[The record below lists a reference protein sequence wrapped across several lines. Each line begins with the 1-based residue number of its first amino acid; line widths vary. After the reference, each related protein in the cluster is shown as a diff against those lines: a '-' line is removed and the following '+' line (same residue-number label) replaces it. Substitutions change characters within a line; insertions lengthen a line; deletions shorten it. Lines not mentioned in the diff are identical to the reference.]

1 MSLAQR
7 FERRLEGAVGSAFA
21 RVFKG
26 QVEPVE
32 IGNALQREAGDKRAV
47 MPNGQVMAPNR
58 YRVSLGTQDYERLVP
73 WEGQLCNSLAE
84 LVQEYLDDHTMATVG
99 DIEVYLHHD
108 DSLHTG
114 VFGVASRMEAAA
126 PPRQRPYDSLSLPVV
141 AGMAL
146 GQYEHPFGSQPS
158 PQVSAAP
165 AYAAP
170 AQNYPQQNQPPV
182 HDQPYDYEHPPAAEQ
197 YGQPP
202 AGYPQYGQSPYPQAP
217 SYDQGQAN
225 GQLPY
230 PQPGYEHGQQ
240 GYEQGQQG
248 YGQQGYGQEGY
259 EQGQQGQQGYG
270 QPGYGQQGYDNGPQ
284 PYGYQGPGAAGPA
297 GAAAAAYAAAQAP
310 GPQFLYG
317 QPSAQGHT
325 AGLQSNQPYVEP
337 QRQPPPPQQPTRQP
351 RVGVFV
357 DGSDAHLILRNGS
370 NVIGRGQDC
379 DLQVFDQGVSRRH
392 IDIQYDGHYAVVYD
406 LGSTNG
412 TSVNGQP
419 IGSHQLRHGDV
430 LRIGHSRLVFQQEN
444 A

>member
-7 FERRLEGAVGSAFA
+7 FERRLEGVVGSAFA

-84 LVQEYLDDHTMATVG
+84 LVQEYLDDHSMATVG

-108 DSLHTG
+108 DTLHTG

-141 AGMAL
+141 PGMVP
-146 GQYEHPFGSQPS
+146 GQYEHPFDAQPQPAQTHGAS
-158 PQVSAAP
+158 
-165 AYAAP
+165 AYAGP
-170 AQNYPQQNQPPV
+170 
-182 HDQPYDYEHPPAAEQ
+182 DQGQ
-197 YGQPP
+197 YGQGQYGQGQYGQGQYGQGQYAQDQYGQGQYGQGQHGQGQPEPGPYPP
-202 AGYPQYGQSPYPQAP
+202 AGYA
-217 SYDQGQAN
+217 
-225 GQLPY
+225 
-230 PQPGYEHGQQ
+230 
-240 GYEQGQQG
+240 
-248 YGQQGYGQEGY
+248 
-259 EQGQQGQQGYG
+259 
-270 QPGYGQQGYDNGPQ
+270 
-284 PYGYQGPGAAGPA
+284 AAGPA
-297 GAAAAAYAAAQAP
+297 AGYAAAGYAAANAP
-310 GPQFLYG
+310 APQFLYG

-325 AGLQSNQPYVEP
+325 AGPPSDQPYVEP
-337 QRQPPPPQQPTRQP
+337 PQQQQPPQQQPPQQQQAARTP

-412 TSVNGQP
+412 TSVNGQT

-430 LRIGHSRLVFQQEN
+430 LRIGHSRLVYQQEN
-444 A
+444 G